1 MCTKITYLN
10 ALKFLVDNN
19 YNEDA
24 KNLSLLIKT
33 KDKIK
38 NTGLDS
44 STSVDQFIEIQKQ
57 KEIFYNNLYLLKQTY
72 YNETQILNYSYTF
85 DWILYNND

>member
-1 MCTKITYLN
+1 MRTKITYLN
-10 ALKFLVDNN
+10 ALKFLVDNK

-38 NTGLDS
+38 KYWLR
-44 STSVDQFIEIQKQ
+44 F
-57 KEIFYNNLYLLKQTY
+57 
-72 YNETQILNYSYTF
+72 
-85 DWILYNND
+85 